1 MYQLKGAALV
11 TGAGHRLG
19 REMALTLG
27 RMGHNVVVHYAG
39 SGARAE
45 ETAQMVRA
53 LGVRSETVKADF
65 LDRTQIED
73 LIPKAVIAIG
83 EPLKILINNASIFEY
98 DNLQSAD
105 FNSWDRHMMSN
116 LEAPFFLT
124 QAFAKQVEG
133 GETDAAGEPIASG
146 CVINMIDQRV
156 RKLTPEFATYTI
168 AKMGLWAF
176 TRTAAQSLAPDI
188 RVNGIGPGPT
198 LIGHRQSEQHFAD
211 QRSSTVLQR
220 GSSPE
225 EINKA
230 LKFIIESHS
239 LTGQL
244 MCMDAGQH
252 LCWQTPD
259 VLGVE

>member
-1 MYQLKGAALV
+1 MYQLEGAALV
-11 TGAGHRLG
+11 TGAGRRLG

-27 RMGHNVVVHYAG
+27 RMGHNVVVHYVG
-39 SGARAE
+39 SDEEAE
-45 ETAQMVRA
+45 ETAEMVRA
-53 LGVRSETVKADF
+53 LGVRSEIVRADF
-65 LDRTQIED
+65 LDRSQIAE
-73 LIPKAVIAIG
+73 LIPRAVQAIG

-98 DNLQSAD
+98 DNLETAD
-105 FNSWDRHMMSN
+105 FESWDRHMMSN

-133 GETDAAGEPIASG
+133 GVMEETGEPIASA

-176 TRTAAQSLAPDI
+176 TQTAAQSLAPDI

-198 LIGHRQSEQHFAD
+198 MIGHRQSAQHFAD
-211 QRSSTVLQR
+211 QRSNTVLQR

-244 MCMDAGQH
+244 LCMDAGQH
-252 LCWQTPD
+252 LGWKTPD